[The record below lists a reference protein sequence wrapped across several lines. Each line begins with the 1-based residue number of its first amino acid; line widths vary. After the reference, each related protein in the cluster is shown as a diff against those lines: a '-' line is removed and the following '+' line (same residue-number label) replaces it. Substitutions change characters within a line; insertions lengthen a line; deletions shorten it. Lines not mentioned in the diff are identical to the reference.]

1 MLSFECDY
9 NNGAHPLVLESLVRH
24 NTAKPTPYGFDEF
37 SARAKERIRE
47 AIGMPDAQIFFLT
60 GGTQTNATT
69 IDSMLYQYE
78 GVISVASGH
87 INVHEA
93 GAVEFTEHKIITLP
107 DASALGLAAAS
118 EGQGSTG
125 KMEAKVL
132 DKYLTD
138 FYHDGNRDHAVHPG
152 LVYIT
157 FPTELGTIYTS
168 RELDDLYQVCRH
180 YDIPLYIDG
189 ARLGYGLMADGCDIT
204 LPYLARHCDVFYI
217 GGTKIGA
224 LCGEAVVFTNRRAH
238 KHFFSIQKQ
247 HGAVIAK
254 GALIG
259 LQFEALFSRP
269 ASADGGR
276 ESDVLYFRL
285 ARHAI
290 EMAMRMKE
298 IFREKGYEFWID
310 SPTNQQFIIL
320 PDAQVD
326 ELSQK
331 MDFTHWGPAGHHRTI
346 CRFVTSWATTVED
359 LDELRRLL

>member
-9 NNGAHPLVLESLVRH
+9 NNGAHPKVLENLVKNNDVR
-24 NTAKPTPYGFDEF
+24 TTPYGFDEF
-37 SARAKERIRE
+37 SERAKGRIRE
-47 AIGMPDAQIFFLT
+47 ACGMPDAQIFFLT

-78 GVISVASGH
+78 GVICVDSGH

-107 DASALGLAAAS
+107 
-118 EGQGSTG
+118 EQQG
-125 KMEAKVL
+125 KMSAKTL
-132 DKYLTD
+132 DKYLDD
-138 FYHDGNRDHAVHPG
+138 FMHDGNNAHAVYPG

-157 FPTELGTIYTS
+157 FPTELGTLYTAQELTDIYT
-168 RELDDLYQVCRH
+168 VCQH

-204 LPYLARHCDVFYI
+204 LPFLARHCDVFYI

-224 LCGEAVVFTNRRAH
+224 LCGEAVVFTNRQAH

-259 LQFEALFSRP
+259 LQFDALFT
-269 ASADGGR
+269 DK
-276 ESDVLYFRL
+276 LYFKL

-290 EMAMRMKE
+290 EKAMLMKQM
-298 IFREKGYEFWID
+298 FKRKGYEFFLD
-310 SPTNQQFIIL
+310 SPTNQQFVVL
-320 PDAQVD
+320 PNDVVERLQQQV
-326 ELSQK
+326 E
-331 MDFTHWGPAGHHRTI
+331 FTHWGKADIHHTI
-346 CRFVTSWATTVED
+346 CRFVTSWATTDEELAA
-359 LDELRRLL
+359 LDSLL

>member
-1 MLSFECDY
+1 MKKTMISFECDY
-9 NNGAHPLVLESLVRH
+9 NNGAHPKVLENLIKYNGER
-24 NTAKPTPYGFDEF
+24 PTPYGFDEF
-37 SARAKERIRE
+37 SERAKNRIRE

-78 GVISVASGH
+78 GVISVGSGH

-107 DASALGLAAAS
+107 DSL
-118 EGQGSTG
+118 G
-125 KMEAKVL
+125 KMDAKVL
-132 DKYLTD
+132 DKYLDD
-138 FYHDGNRDHAVHPG
+138 FMHDGNNAHAVYPG

-157 FPTELGTIYTS
+157 FPTELGTLYTA
-168 RELDDLYQVCRH
+168 RELNYLYQVCRR

-189 ARLGYGLMADGCDIT
+189 ARLGYGLMADGCDVT

-224 LCGEAVVFTNRRAH
+224 LCGEAVVFTNRQAH

-259 LQFEALFSRP
+259 LQFEALFSAAEP
-269 ASADGGR
+269 QSS
-276 ESDVLYFRL
+276 ELLYFRL
-285 ARHAI
+285 ARHAD
-290 EMAMRMKE
+290 EMAMRMKQ
-298 IFREKGYEFWID
+298 IFREKGCDFWLD
-310 SPTNQQFIIL
+310 SPTNQQFVIL
-320 PDAQVD
+320 HDAEV
-326 ELSQK
+326 EALSAHIE
-331 MDFTHWGPAGHHRTI
+331 FTHWGQAPGHRTI
-346 CRFVTSWATTVED
+346 CRFVTSWATTEED
-359 LDELRRLL
+359 LEELEANINKCRTK

>member
-9 NNGAHPLVLESLVRH
+9 NNGACQEVLDNLVRY
-24 NTAKPTPYGFDEF
+24 NSAKPTPYGFDEF
-37 SARAKERIRE
+37 SERAKSKIRE
-47 AIGMPDAQIFFLT
+47 ACGLPDAQIFFLT

-78 GVISVASGH
+78 GVICVGSGH

-107 DASALGLAAAS
+107 D
-118 EGQGSTG
+118 TDG

-132 DKYLTD
+132 DKYLD
-138 FYHDGNRDHAVHPG
+138 DYMHDGNKDHAVHPG

-157 FPTELGTIYTS
+157 FPTEFGTLYS
-168 RELDDLYQVCRH
+168 AKELDDIHRVCQH
-180 YDIPLYIDG
+180 YEIPLYIDG
-189 ARLGYGLMADGCDIT
+189 ARLGYGLMADGNDVS

-224 LCGEAVVFTNRRAH
+224 LCGEAVVFTNRKAH

-259 LQFEALFSRP
+259 LQFDALFDQ
-269 ASADGGR
+269 ATAQEGKKI
-276 ESDVLYFRL
+276 LYFKL
-285 ARHAI
+285 SEHAI
-290 EMAMRMKE
+290 RMAMRMKE
-298 IFREKGYEFWID
+298 IFIRKHFKFYVD
-310 SPTNQQFIIL
+310 SPTNQQFVII
-320 PDAQVD
+320 DNEQVD
-326 ELSQK
+326 RLSRKVEFSHFGQT
-331 MDFTHWGPAGHHRTI
+331 DHHHTI
-346 CRFVTSWATTVED
+346 CRFVTSWATTEAEI
-359 LDELRRLL
+359 DELERILNEK

>member
-1 MLSFECDY
+1 MISFECDY
-9 NNGAHPLVLESLVRH
+9 NNGAHPKVLENLIKY
-24 NTAKPTPYGFDEF
+24 NNAKPTPYGFDEF
-37 SARAKERIRE
+37 SNRAKDRIRE

-78 GVISVASGH
+78 GVICVGSGH

-93 GAVEFTEHKIITLP
+93 GAVEFTEHKIITIP
-107 DASALGLAAAS
+107 DND
-118 EGQGSTG
+118 G
-125 KMEAKVL
+125 KMEAQTL
-132 DKYLTD
+132 DQYLD
-138 FYHDGNRDHAVHPG
+138 AFMHDGNRDHAVHPG

-157 FPTELGTIYTS
+157 FPTELGTLYTA
-168 RELDDLYQVCRH
+168 RELDDIYQVCKR

-189 ARLGYGLMADGCDIT
+189 ARLGYGLTAEGNDVS

-224 LCGEAVVFTNRRAH
+224 LCGEAVVFTNRQAH

-259 LQFEALFSRP
+259 LQFEALFT
-269 ASADGGR
+269 D
-276 ESDVLYFRL
+276 DLYFKL

-290 EMAMRMKE
+290 DMAMQMKQ
-298 IFREKGYEFWID
+298 IFQEKGYQFYVD
-310 SPTNQQFIIL
+310 SPTNQQFIVL
-320 PDAQVD
+320 PDAEV
-326 ELSQK
+326 ERLSQY
-331 MDFTHWGPAGHHRTI
+331 MEFTHFGQADKHHTI
-346 CRFVTSWATTVED
+346 CRFVTSWATTED
-359 LDELRRLL
+359 DLNELKRLL